1 LSPRTEFTVVILVAF
16 GYFILGSVL
25 SVFIPSGSA
34 HISERHLRFLLF
46 YELVIFSVLWLFLTT
61 RGWRLQA
68 IGLKISLRD
77 TLLGAGFVVLIYI
90 IYVALWLLLGGF
102 FPELTEQSRKLVA
115 PDIDLP
121 TLIAV
126 SMVNPVF
133 EEVFVCGYLITA
145 LKKSRSVAF
154 AANVSIA
161 IRLAYHLYQGALS
174 LFSALPVGILF
185 AWWYARTGRLWP
197 LIVAHGV
204 IDFLGMLRFVKS

>member
-1 LSPRTEFTVVILVAF
+1 VILAAF
-16 GYFILGSVL
+16 GYFTLGSVM
-25 SVFIPSGSA
+25 SVFLPAGSA
-34 HISERHLRFLLF
+34 HINEHHLRSLLV
-46 YELVIFSVLWLFLTT
+46 YELLVFSGLWLFLHT
-61 RGWRLQA
+61 RGWCRQA

-77 TLLGAGFVVLIYI
+77 TLLGAGFVVLVYI
-90 IYVALWLLLGGF
+90 VYVALWLLLGGF

-115 PDIDLP
+115 PDIGLP
-121 TLIAV
+121 TLIAI
-126 SMVNPVF
+126 SLVNPVF
-133 EEVFVCGYLITA
+133 EEVFVCGYVITA
-145 LKKSRSVAF
+145 LKKSRSVMF

-185 AWWYARTGRLWP
+185 AWWYARSGRLWP